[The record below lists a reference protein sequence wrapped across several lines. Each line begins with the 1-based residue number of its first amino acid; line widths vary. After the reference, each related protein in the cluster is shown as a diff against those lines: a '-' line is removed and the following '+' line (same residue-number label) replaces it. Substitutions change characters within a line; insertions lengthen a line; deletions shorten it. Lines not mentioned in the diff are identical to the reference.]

1 MHLDKLRLIWR
12 SKSRLTTH
20 NKHKHGKSPTLS
32 QNPALDSIR
41 PYLVAD
47 GGNVEVVEITTENVL
62 KLALVGNC
70 QSCNMSA
77 MTFRAGVEEAIR
89 RDVPEIT
96 AVEEIK
102 VG

>member
-1 MHLDKLRLIWR
+1 MENHPL
-12 SKSRLTTH
+12 H
-20 NKHKHGKSPTLS
+20 NRI
-32 QNPALDSIR
+32 QNALDSIR

-47 GGNVEVVEITTENVL
+47 GGNVEIVEITPENVL
-62 KLALVGNC
+62 KLALTGNC

-96 AVEEIK
+96 AVEEVK
-102 VG
+102 P

>member
-1 MHLDKLRLIWR
+1 MENHPL
-12 SKSRLTTH
+12 H
-20 NKHKHGKSPTLS
+20 NRIQT
-32 QNPALDSIR
+32 ALDSIR

-47 GGNVEVVEITTENVL
+47 GGNVEIVEITPDNVL
-62 KLALVGNC
+62 KLALTGNC

-96 AVEEIK
+96 AVEEVK
-102 VG
+102 P

>member
-1 MHLDKLRLIWR
+1 MENHPLYTRVQ
-12 SKSRLTTH
+12 H
-20 NKHKHGKSPTLS
+20 
-32 QNPALDSIR
+32 ALDSIR

-47 GGNVEVVEITTENVL
+47 GGNVEIIEISSDNVL

-77 MTFRAGVEEAIR
+77 MTFRAGIEEAIK
-89 RDVPEIT
+89 RDVPEIV

-102 VG
+102 DL

>member
-1 MHLDKLRLIWR
+1 MENHPL
-12 SKSRLTTH
+12 H
-20 NKHKHGKSPTLS
+20 NRIQT
-32 QNPALDSIR
+32 ALDSIR

-47 GGNVEVVEITTENVL
+47 GGNVEIVEITPENVL
-62 KLALVGNC
+62 KLALTGNC

-96 AVEEIK
+96 AVVEVK
-102 VG
+102 P

>member
-1 MHLDKLRLIWR
+1 MENHPLYARIQ
-12 SKSRLTTH
+12 T
-20 NKHKHGKSPTLS
+20 
-32 QNPALDSIR
+32 ALDSIR

-47 GGNVEVVEITTENVL
+47 GGNVEITEITSDNVL
-62 KLALVGNC
+62 RLALTGNC

-96 AVEEIK
+96 AVEEVK
-102 VG
+102 P

>member
-1 MHLDKLRLIWR
+1 MENHPLYTRVQR
-12 SKSRLTTH
+12 
-20 NKHKHGKSPTLS
+20 
-32 QNPALDSIR
+32 ALDSIR

-47 GGNVEVVEITTENVL
+47 GGNVEIIEISSDNVL

-77 MTFRAGVEEAIR
+77 MTFRAGIEEAIK
-89 RDVPEIT
+89 RDVPEIV

-102 VG
+102 DL

>member
-1 MHLDKLRLIWR
+1 MENHPLY
-12 SKSRLTTH
+12 SRIQT
-20 NKHKHGKSPTLS
+20 
-32 QNPALDSIR
+32 ALDSIR

-47 GGNVEVVEITTENVL
+47 GGNVEITEITSDNVL
-62 KLALVGNC
+62 RLALTGNC

-96 AVEEIK
+96 AVEEVK
-102 VG
+102 P

>member
-1 MHLDKLRLIWR
+1 MENHPL
-12 SKSRLTTH
+12 H
-20 NKHKHGKSPTLS
+20 NRIQT
-32 QNPALDSIR
+32 ALDSIR

-47 GGNVEVVEITTENVL
+47 GGNVEIVEITPENVL
-62 KLALVGNC
+62 KLALTGNC

-96 AVEEIK
+96 SVEEVK
-102 VG
+102 P

>member
-1 MHLDKLRLIWR
+1 MENHPLY
-12 SKSRLTTH
+12 SKIQT
-20 NKHKHGKSPTLS
+20 
-32 QNPALDSIR
+32 ALDGIR
-41 PYLVAD
+41 PYLAAD
-47 GGNVEVVEITTENVL
+47 GGNVEVVEITKDNIL

-89 RDVPEIT
+89 RDVPEIK

-102 VG
+102 IG

>member
-1 MHLDKLRLIWR
+1 MENHPLHARIQ
-12 SKSRLTTH
+12 T
-20 NKHKHGKSPTLS
+20 
-32 QNPALDSIR
+32 ALDSIR

-47 GGNVEVVEITTENVL
+47 GGNVEIVEITPENVL
-62 KLALVGNC
+62 KLALTGNC

-96 AVEEIK
+96 AVEEVK
-102 VG
+102 P